1 MNIKRS
7 AALIMIAVLLLC
19 GLSGCKDRRGFD
31 SDTPSVAII
40 IKGSESDFWNDVKK
54 GALSAATEF
63 NIDITFE
70 GPDNE
75 EDYETQNKMIEN
87 AVSRNV
93 GAIILSAIDYEKNA
107 PAVRKAAEKGI
118 KIITVDSDVDVA
130 DKELFIATDNYSA
143 GLKTAQVAQKLCG
156 EHQYRNSKLRR
167 EHRKRQQ
174 EIAGLSGRN

>member
-19 GLSGCKDRRGFD
+19 GLSGCKDGQGFD

-75 EDYETQNKMIEN
+75 EDYETQNRMIEN

-93 GAIILSAIDYEKNA
+93 APLSC
-107 PAVRKAAEKGI
+107 PR
-118 KIITVDSDVDVA
+118 
-130 DKELFIATDNYSA
+130 
-143 GLKTAQVAQKLCG
+143 
-156 EHQYRNSKLRR
+156 
-167 EHRKRQQ
+167 
-174 EIAGLSGRN
+174 

>member
-19 GLSGCKDRRGFD
+19 GLSGCKDGQGFD

-93 GAIILSAIDYEKNA
+93 GAIILSAIDYEK
-107 PAVRKAAEKGI
+107 KCSGC
-118 KIITVDSDVDVA
+118 SQ
-130 DKELFIATDNYSA
+130 
-143 GLKTAQVAQKLCG
+143 GGG
-156 EHQYRNSKLRR
+156 EGYKNNNRGQRC
-167 EHRKRQQ
+167 
-174 EIAGLSGRN
+174 